1 MKYVSSKQEILQIK
15 TSTDLGNLFQS
26 NQSFP
31 KYLQIFKQNASLD
44 DITQMSPVCCLHIL
58 NSSKNIVTVGAGKL
72 FLGCFLCP
80 FPYFQQMRHFCKI
93 HPFLIMLDRK
103 GAYLRLHFC
112 HIFIL
117 SSLLLSDHCPPIT
130 QGCCCEP
137 NWVFFRYN
145 SISRTLLFNIT
156 LGRRGCNHKCRWIS
170 SKN

>member
-1 MKYVSSKQEILQIK
+1 M
-15 TSTDLGNLFQS
+15 
-26 NQSFP
+26 
-31 KYLQIFKQNASLD
+31 SL
-44 DITQMSPVCCLHIL
+44 VCCLHIL

-145 SISRTLLFNIT
+145 SISRTLLFNLT
-156 LGRRGCNHKCRWIS
+156 LGRRGYHHKCRWIS
-170 SKN
+170 SKIELQGWDGVGGQNLEPGDVKSSQCFCPESFCQKF